1 LVTIGKLYIKGRKMY
16 GTRVKIGLIVP
27 SINDAIEPEFNAL
40 QLKNISI
47 HSTRVLLTSGTIEGE
62 KEMLEGI
69 EPAVKLIAGAGVSL
83 IVFACTTGSL
93 INGKGWDRELI
104 QTIEK
109 LSGIPAT
116 TTSTALLKV
125 LSTFNITKVAL
136 ALPYPEELNQ
146 LEKKFLETEGIKV
159 VCMKGLGMTNVQEVS
174 LDTIY
179 QLALE
184 VDTPQAEAVFIS
196 CTGLKT
202 LPIIEKLEKK
212 LDKLVFSSNTATFWD
227 AMKILKVNQ
236 PIRGYGSLLANKE
249 YIIKAGPL

>member
-1 LVTIGKLYIKGRKMY
+1 
-16 GTRVKIGLIVP
+16 
-27 SINDAIEPEFNAL
+27 
-40 QLKNISI
+40 
-47 HSTRVLLTSGTIEGE
+47 
-62 KEMLEGI
+62 
-69 EPAVKLIAGAGVSL
+69 
-83 IVFACTTGSL
+83 
-93 INGKGWDRELI
+93 
-104 QTIEK
+104 
-109 LSGIPAT
+109 
-116 TTSTALLKV
+116 
-125 LSTFNITKVAL
+125 
-136 ALPYPEELNQ
+136 
-146 LEKKFLETEGIKV
+146 
-159 VCMKGLGMTNVQEVS
+159 MTYVQEVS

>member
-1 LVTIGKLYIKGRKMY
+1 MY
-16 GTRVKIGLIVP
+16 GTRAKIGLIVP
-27 SINDAIEPEFNAL
+27 SINDVIEPEFNAL
-40 QLKNISI
+40 QLKNVSI

-62 KEMLEGI
+62 KEMLKGI
-69 EPAVKLIAGAGVSL
+69 EQAVKLISGAGVNL

-109 LSGIPAT
+109 LSGIPTT

-125 LSTFNITKVAL
+125 LKTFNIKKVAL
-136 ALPYPEELNQ
+136 ALPYPEELNR
-146 LEKKFLETEGIKV
+146 LEKKFLEAEGIKV
-159 VCMKGLGMTNVQEVS
+159 VSMKGLGITNVQKVS

-184 VDTPQAEAVFIS
+184 VNTPEAEAVFIS

-202 LPIIEKLEKK
+202 LPIIEELERKLN
-212 LDKLVFSSNTATFWD
+212 KLVFSSNTATFWD
-227 AMKILKVNQ
+227 VLKILRINK
-236 PIRGYGSLLANKE
+236 PIRGYGSLLANKRNF
-249 YIIKAGPL
+249 LR